1 MSIDLRHSLTSGA
14 LWLHITD
21 KIMKISHQPSAD
33 GITSILDKLVLQM
46 TGSELLQVID
56 LVKASRPESTEEN
69 GPRYVYG
76 ISALSEFIGCSPST
90 IYSLKKEGVLDPA
103 IVSRVSKRIVFD
115 GPMARR
121 LAISHKQ
128 ETEGSFPADDYS
140 EEC

>member
-1 MSIDLRHSLTSGA
+1 
-14 LWLHITD
+14 
-21 KIMKISHQPSAD
+21 MKSYNQPSKD

-56 LVKASRPESTEEN
+56 LIKTTCSLPDEGN

-76 ISALSEFIGCSPST
+76 ISALSDFIGCSPST

-103 IVSRVSKRIVFD
+103 IVSRVGKRIVFD